1 MNTSSQHA
9 SLLPLFAF
17 LSACAASVNAPLEPS
32 AVMLGAWSYATPHVA
47 GAEPSLN
54 AGLHVQMAIDSLEGM
69 RFWGRVTLWFA
80 GDVGIP
86 PTAFGRVS
94 GTVDGGNGVTLVI
107 PRQPTNARPLMVTGD
122 LAGDVLTV
130 LECHAGTEP
139 GPFVARTA
147 FLRIKAGD
155 TATEP

>member
-1 MNTSSQHA
+1 
-9 SLLPLFAF
+9 
-17 LSACAASVNAPLEPS
+17 
-32 AVMLGAWSYATPHVA
+32 MLGDWSYTSPQVV
-47 GAEPSLN
+47 GAAPDLN
-54 AGLHVQMAIDSLEGM
+54 AGLRVQIAIDSLEGM

-86 PTAFGRVS
+86 PTAFGQAS

-122 LAGDVLTV
+122 LAGDVFTI

>member
-1 MNTSSQHA
+1 MDTSSRFA
-9 SLLPLFAF
+9 SLLPLLVF
-17 LSACAASVNAPLEPS
+17 LSACASVNDPVAPS
-32 AVMLGAWSYATPHVA
+32 AVMLGEWSYATHHVA

-54 AGLHVQMAIDSLEGM
+54 AGLHVQIAIDSLEGM

-107 PRQPTNARPLMVTGD
+107 PRQPTNARPLMVRGD